1 MKNLGIIIARK
12 NSKRLKNKNILQI
25 SKIKLIE
32 FTIIAAI
39 KSKKFHQIVVSSDEE
54 KILNLKKK
62 YKSVNFLNRPK
73 FLTKEKVK
81 AIEVVQN
88 IINSKNYEN
97 FDNVAL
103 MLPSCPFRNSKDIQN
118 AFNIFKKTDTVISA
132 CKYSFP
138 PELALV
144 EKKDKY
150 AGYFLKKS
158 PYLDGNTSSQFYE
171 KCLRPNGGI
180 YISNIKKLKKIKSFF
195 KGKIKLYKM
204 PIQRSIDI
212 DNRIDFEL
220 AKLIY
225 NKKLFS

>member
-1 MKNLGIIIARK
+1 MRNLGIIIARK

-25 SKIKLIE
+25 SKMKLIE

-39 KSKKFHQIVVSSDEE
+39 KSKKFNQIIISSDD
-54 KILNLKKK
+54 KRILSLKKK
-62 YKSVNFLNRPK
+62 YRSVNFLNRPK
-73 FLTKEKVK
+73 FLTGGKVK

-88 IINSKNYEN
+88 IITSKNYEN

-103 MLPSCPFRNSKDIQN
+103 MLPSCPFRNFKDIQN
-118 AFNIFKKTDTVISA
+118 AFNIFKKPFTVISA
-132 CKYSFP
+132 CKYNFP
-138 PELALV
+138 PELAFV
-144 EKKDKY
+144 EKKNKY
-150 AGYFLKKS
+150 ATYFLKKS
-158 PYLDGNTSSQFYE
+158 PYLFGNTSSQIFK
-171 KCLRPNGGI
+171 KCFRPNGGI

-225 NKKLFS
+225 NKKLSS